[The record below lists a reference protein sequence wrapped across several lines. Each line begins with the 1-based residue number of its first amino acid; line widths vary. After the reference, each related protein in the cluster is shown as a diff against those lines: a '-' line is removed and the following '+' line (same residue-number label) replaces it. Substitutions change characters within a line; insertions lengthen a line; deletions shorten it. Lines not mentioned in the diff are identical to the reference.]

1 MPVTLT
7 PGNASAALKTA
18 ALATVIS
25 VGWAELSRRT
35 TRIIGHTRGATLLDI
50 AHLVLSLVTIF
61 LYAAKSYILWPQN
74 VLVPMDQ
81 AVLLNVA
88 ACDCITAITVAIV
101 CLVSLQRFF
110 GAQYSSS
117 CLFLVVAIV
126 FTASATDVCGFQ
138 ARLVA
143 STSLTAEGDFATSLL
158 ILNAL
163 IPCVTAGNLVACG
176 LRDTLV
182 YSRRSG
188 KFQVTGEEESYSPL
202 GLFVCIPIHRNLKN
216 ILGKSVTRVRDLI
229 KPSLHSL
236 CARTVRKL
244 YGAVRKGAS
253 SGSQRRFMFGLF
265 RVVWRD
271 LLWIIS
277 SGIAYYLVVIGR
289 AMVLESLIAGTS
301 NMASMILLF
310 AISCLADGAL
320 TCYMNHNA
328 LRFTEKV
335 QVLTQ
340 GAILR
345 RVLNYSPAERAKVS
359 SGYIVSVMGVDC
371 TILAF
376 SAQLILLPVSG
387 LLTLPIV
394 IYMLTTR
401 VGLGPGLSCGSV
413 LLAALIGF
421 WIAVV
426 SYYSL
431 QRRSMKLRD
440 DRLKSMLDLLSSIR
454 TVKMYA
460 WEQNHLDSLKRLR
473 ERELRHVLKVNMIN
487 GTVDAIYSALSS
499 LLIIIMYGALALL
512 DPTRLLTA
520 SEAFSCIYLL
530 SLIEG
535 FCATL
540 TIAMRT
546 INSTGIALHRA
557 VKLCTGEEASD
568 DPVFITDSCVQKG
581 EVLLQDCTFSRTG
594 DEGCQPALKGI
605 NLSVPPGSLVA
616 IVGFVGSG
624 KSTLLAAILGDLHR
638 VEGTIRISGTIGYV
652 PQAAT
657 VFNAT
662 LRDNILF
669 GKSYDPALY
678 RRVLEACELVK
689 DINSFPAGDLTEIGE
704 KGYNLSGGQKQRV
717 SLARAAYHQCSI
729 YVLDD
734 PLSALDPQVG
744 SKVFKKLL
752 GKSGM
757 LRDKTRLLVTNQ
769 GYLLKHVDQ
778 LYLMHGKTGVSY
790 SRHSE
795 LLKDPRAPATLTLGT
810 PGTAL
815 LEQEKT
821 TEAYDAKEDQSKGK
835 IIKDE
840 KNVSTK
846 SASEVMWATLKMC
859 GWCLWPG
866 VLCLAASAAAA
877 SWQLVWIKDW
887 TDASAPGSTRNPYD
901 PYWMQGLAALSV
913 GAVATRLAGNVLL
926 SFAINR
932 LSRVLHHDMLE
943 HVLFSPV
950 SFFDATPRGRILN
963 RFTSDLN
970 DVDTRMAVLGRQTI
984 QNSLVALS
992 RLAVIGT
999 ESLAIIGV
1007 GVVVL
1012 VIFTVG
1018 LSVLTRAVNATRYI
1032 RSAHFS
1038 RVLQHVTETVDSLTI
1053 VRVFGMT
1060 ERFYARFC
1068 RLADQNLR
1076 VSLASV
1082 TCGRLTRTFAVAC
1095 SQVIVLCTL
1104 LFSVIGMNP
1113 DDVSSSSSIGLSLN
1127 SSLSIPSMMS
1137 MICIT
1142 YLGMTQIMVA
1152 LERDIE
1158 FTELPKEVE
1167 VEKVVVESRK
1177 RSKPDSNGSSS
1188 LTPVHRIDSTWP
1200 THGCI
1205 EFQDFSASYRPM
1217 VLEDSLKHVTFTVH
1231 SKQKV
1236 GIVGRTG
1243 AGKSSLV
1250 LALLRVLKS
1259 TNGRILI
1266 DDVDI
1271 ASVPLPRLR
1280 TAITVIPQDPNLVRG
1295 TLRANLDPT
1304 QKHSD
1309 DELWQVLRQANLAE
1323 FVSRQPLKLLLETGD
1338 GGSNLSAGQRQ
1349 LVCLARAL
1357 LRRPKILVLDEATS
1371 HMDGD
1376 TDRLIQ
1382 ATLRDSFANFTL
1394 LTVAHRLHTVLDYD
1408 RILVM
1413 SEGTVVE
1420 YGTLD
1425 ELLSDR
1431 TSMFYDMATKAGI
1444 VPSCLP
1450 DKDLPPLSEPSTTHL

>member
-18 ALATVIS
+18 AGATLIS

-35 TRIIGHTRGATLLDI
+35 TRLMGRTRGATLLDI
-50 AHLVLSLVTIF
+50 AHLVLSLVTIV
-61 LYAAKSYILWPQN
+61 LYSAKSYILWPQN
-74 VLVPMDQ
+74 GLVLSDQ
-81 AVLLNVA
+81 AALLNVA
-88 ACDCITAITVAIV
+88 ACDCIVAITVAIL
-101 CLVSLQRFF
+101 CIASLQRFF

-117 CLFLVVAIV
+117 CFFLVVALV
-126 FTASATDVCGFQ
+126 FTASATDLCGFQ
-138 ARLVA
+138 ARLTA
-143 STSLTAEGDFATSLL
+143 STSVPAEVDFGTSLL

-163 IPCVTAGNLVACG
+163 IVCVTAGNLVAAG
-176 LRDTLV
+176 LRDSLV

-202 GLFVCIPIHRNLKN
+202 GLFICVPIHRNLKN

-229 KPSLHSL
+229 QPSLHSL
-236 CARTVRKL
+236 CARSVRRL
-244 YGAVRKGAS
+244 YGTVRKGAS
-253 SGSQRRFMFGLF
+253 SGSKRRFLFGLF
-265 RVVWRD
+265 RVLWRD
-271 LLWIIS
+271 LLWIVS

-301 NMASMILLF
+301 NMACMVLLF

-328 LRFTEKV
+328 LRFTERV

-345 RVLNYSPAERAKVS
+345 RVLNYSPVARAATS

-376 SAQLILLPVSG
+376 SAQLILLPLSG

-401 VGLGPGLSCGSV
+401 VGMGPGLSCGSV

-421 WIAVV
+421 WIAVM

-440 DRLKSMLDLLSSIR
+440 DRLKCMLDLLSSIR

-460 WEQNHLDSLKRLR
+460 WEQSHLDSLKRLR
-473 ERELRHVLKVNMIN
+473 ERELRHVLKVNVIN

-499 LLIIIMYGALALL
+499 LLIIIMYGSLALL

-546 INSTGIALHRA
+546 INATGIALNRA
-557 VKLCTGEEASD
+557 VNLCTGEEASD
-568 DPVFITDSCVQKG
+568 DPVFITDSCVEKG

-594 DEGCQPALKGI
+594 DCQPALKGI

-638 VEGTIRISGTIGYV
+638 IEGTVRISGTIGYV

-678 RRVLEACELVK
+678 RRVLEACELFK

-744 SKVFKKLL
+744 SNVFKKLL

-757 LRDKTRLLVTNQ
+757 LKDKTRLLVTNQ

-778 LYLMHGKTGVSY
+778 LYLMHGKAGVSY

-795 LLKDPRAPATLTLGT
+795 LLKDPRTPATLTLGT
-810 PGTAL
+810 PGTAAL
-815 LEQEKT
+815 DQEKT
-821 TEAYDAKEDQSKGK
+821 TEAYDAKEDQSQGK

-859 GWCLWPG
+859 GWWLWPG
-866 VLCLAASAAAA
+866 VLCLAVSAAAA
-877 SWQLVWIKDW
+877 SWQLVWIKNW
-887 TDASAPGSTRNPYD
+887 TDASGPESTMNPYD
-901 PYWMQGLAALSV
+901 SYWMQGLAALSV

-926 SFAINR
+926 SFAMNR

-943 HVLFSPV
+943 HVLLSPV

-963 RFTSDLN
+963 RFTADLN

-984 QNSLVALS
+984 QNSLLALS
-992 RLAVIGT
+992 RLAVVGT
-999 ESLAIIGV
+999 ESLAVIAV
-1007 GVVVL
+1007 GIVVL
-1012 VIFTVG
+1012 VVFIVG
-1018 LSVLTRAVNATRYI
+1018 LGVLTRAVNATRYI

-1060 ERFYARFC
+1060 ERFYERFC

-1082 TCGRLTRTFAVAC
+1082 TCSRLTRTFAVAC
-1095 SQVIVLCTL
+1095 SQVIVLSALIFT
-1104 LFSVIGMNP
+1104 VVGVDP
-1113 DDVSSSSSIGLSLN
+1113 RDVLRSSSIGLSLN
-1127 SSLSIPSMMS
+1127 SSLLIPSTMTML
-1137 MICIT
+1137 CIT

-1158 FTELPKEVE
+1158 FTELPKEAE
-1167 VEKVVVESRK
+1167 VEKVVVEPAK
-1177 RSKPDSNGSSS
+1177 RGKPGSNGGSSV
-1188 LTPVHRIDSTWP
+1188 TPVGKVDLTWP
-1200 THGCI
+1200 TQGRI

-1217 VLEDSLKHVTFTVH
+1217 VLEDSLKHVTFTVC
-1231 SKQKV
+1231 SRQKV

-1266 DDVDI
+1266 DGVDI

-1309 DELWQVLRQANLAE
+1309 EELWQVLRQANLAE

-1338 GGSNLSAGQRQ
+1338 GGGNLSAGQRQ

-1357 LRRPKILVLDEATS
+1357 LRRPMVLVLDEATS

-1420 YGTLD
+1420 YGRLD

-1431 TSMFYDMATKAGI
+1431 KSVFYDMATKAGI

-1450 DKDLPPLSEPSTTHL
+1450 EPLPEPSATHL